1 MTQESILEKIREIVI
16 DYVGPDS
23 KIQVTMESRLRE
35 DLTLDSMDILYV
47 VFVVENTF
55 SISVNNQQMAGLK
68 TVADLVKVVQEKCKK
83 N

>member
-16 DYVGPDS
+16 DYIGPDD
-23 KIQVTMESRLRE
+23 KIVVAMESRLRE

-55 SISVNNQQMAGLK
+55 SISVNNQQMVGLM
-68 TVADLVKVVQEKCKK
+68 TVADLVKVIQEKCK
-83 N
+83 